1 MLGPLLK
8 GPARVFVRSS
18 SGFLIAVILVA
29 VSTFGGPSLKG
40 STEEEGILLI
50 SRSSTSVAGGGKATL
65 TIGPLRPQGDIYS
78 ADYQVKVSP
87 YFFKSE
93 KGKLAIIISRESL
106 ENAGKGMPVEITGT
120 ATTSGESQPRQ
131 INATA
136 IPRTK
141 DEGSLKV
148 WFMSGGKKTVFNTS
162 YRLVR
167 RDSLQASRN

>member
-1 MLGPLLK
+1 MLGPLLI
-8 GPARVFVRSS
+8 GSARGFVGSS
-18 SGFLIAVILVA
+18 SGFLIVFVLLG
-29 VSTFGGPSLKG
+29 VSTSADPALKDSG
-40 STEEEGILLI
+40 EEVLLI

-65 TIGPLRPQGDIYS
+65 TVGRLRPLGDVYS
-78 ADYQVKVSP
+78 AEYQVKVSP

-93 KGKLAIIISRESL
+93 KGKLVIVISRESL

-131 INATA
+131 VNATA

-141 DEGSLKV
+141 DEGTLKV

-162 YRLVR
+162 YRMIR
-167 RDSLQASRN
+167 RDLLQASRN